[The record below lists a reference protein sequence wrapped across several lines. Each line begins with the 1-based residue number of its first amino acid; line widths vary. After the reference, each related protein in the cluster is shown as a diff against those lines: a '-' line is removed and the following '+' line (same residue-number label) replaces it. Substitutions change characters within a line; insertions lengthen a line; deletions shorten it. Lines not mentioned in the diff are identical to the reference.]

1 MSYSLDSTGTILAW
15 HASDNIEPLLSTVIG
30 EGYTVT
36 AAIGQ
41 EDVLAATL
49 QTLPDM
55 LLISLQASGEEGYAL
70 CRVLRSLEITRLLP
84 IVFVGTRCEQ
94 SELVNVLRC
103 GGSDYVQLPMDA
115 EESWLRISR
124 HLHTAQVMRQLQVEK
139 ASLNKMV
146 SAYDQMIQRQEAI
159 RETLAEENRNLQR
172 LAYVDGLTQVA
183 NRYSFN
189 QTIVRLW
196 KDAYQQGQ
204 PVSLLLCDI
213 DYFKRYND
221 TYGHLQGDRCLHS
234 VAQAIVRGAHRQED
248 YVARYGGEEFA
259 VLLPSTD
266 LAGAQQV
273 AKAVQQEVMSEQIP
287 HRASLV
293 QPQVSLSIG
302 ICTLTPDSLDMSHEV
317 LIHGADEA
325 LYTAKLRGRNLAV
338 ANTHSG
344 LVSIA
349 PAAKSASTRYS
360 LSTDACQRNEL
371 LQLAT
376 GSKSTG
382 FGSTGSKLHQMRNL
396 LILNSRETVRSL

>member
-1 MSYSLDSTGTILAW
+1 
-15 HASDNIEPLLSTVIG
+15 
-30 EGYTVT
+30 
-36 AAIGQ
+36 
-41 EDVLAATL
+41 
-49 QTLPDM
+49 
-55 LLISLQASGEEGYAL
+55 
-70 CRVLRSLEITRLLP
+70 
-84 IVFVGTRCEQ
+84 
-94 SELVNVLRC
+94 
-103 GGSDYVQLPMDA
+103 MDA

-259 VLLPSTD
+259 VLLPSNRLSRGTASRQSRTAGGNERTD
-266 LAGAQQV
+266 TASRFPGA
-273 AKAVQQEVMSEQIP
+273 
-287 HRASLV
+287 
-293 QPQVSLSIG
+293 
-302 ICTLTPDSLDMSHEV
+302 
-317 LIHGADEA
+317 
-325 LYTAKLRGRNLAV
+325 
-338 ANTHSG
+338 
-344 LVSIA
+344 
-349 PAAKSASTRYS
+349 
-360 LSTDACQRNEL
+360 
-371 LQLAT
+371 AT
-376 GSKSTG
+376 GQLEHRH
-382 FGSTGSKLHQMRNL
+382 LH
-396 LILNSRETVRSL
+396 LNAR